1 MTHPFHWLVAFDAV
15 SVNALIT
22 LNGTP
27 VGPFFVSVTGRGL
40 TVVVFFGWLLGAL
53 EVDAPLPSAFFGV
66 FAGVLGLEAFFGV
79 FAGSFFGDF
88 AGVFLGVLAV
98 SFFAGVFFG
107 VLAGA
112 FFGVLGLREMKLL
125 DEVEIVN
132 KKKQYRSL

>member
-1 MTHPFHWLVAFDAV
+1 MTIPFHSLVAFDAV

-27 VGPFFVSVTGRGL
+27 VGPFFVSVTGPFL
-40 TVVVFFGWLLGAL
+40 AAVVFFGWLLGAL
-53 EVDAPLPSAFFGV
+53 ETDASFFGV
-66 FAGVLGLEAFFGV
+66 FAGVFGLEAFFGV

-112 FFGVLGLREMKLL
+112 FFGVLG
-125 DEVEIVN
+125 IC
-132 KKKQYRSL
+132 